1 MSDTKK
7 VVLGTVLA
15 LAVLF
20 SAIICWKSINVV
32 EKGEYGVVASF
43 GSVEDNVLMP
53 GLNFVWPWKK
63 VYRIPSVIQKDEEE
77 AATPTKEG
85 MTCDIKSI
93 LMWKI
98 DPKKVVEI
106 VKEYGHEGFE
116 DRLVHPYFRGAIRD
130 VTVQFDSESLYTQD
144 RAKVELMMLDK
155 VTKVLDKHGIIT
167 ESVTLTN
174 LKLPESVKQRIE
186 AKVSAEQDVKRME
199 FVLKQKEL
207 EGKAKIVEAEAI
219 AKSQQIIKKDLDI
232 HYLYYLWIQ
241 ALKEKDNNLIYV
253 PIGQDGLPLF
263 RHATPK

>member
-1 MSDTKK
+1 MSEAKK
-7 VVLGTVLA
+7 LILGISGGL
-15 LAVLF
+15 VLF
-20 SAIICWKSINVV
+20 VCLIIAYRGINII

-43 GSVEDNVLMP
+43 GSVENNVLMP

-63 VYRIPSVIQKDEEE
+63 VYRIPSVVQKDEEE

-85 MTCDIKSI
+85 MTCNIRSI
-93 LMWKI
+93 LLWRI
-98 DPKKVVEI
+98 DPTRVVEI
-106 VKEYGHEGFE
+106 VKQYGHEGFE

-144 RAKVELMMLDK
+144 RAKVELMMLEK
-155 VTKVLDKHGIIT
+155 VTKVLSSHGIMT

-174 LKLPESVKQRIE
+174 LTLPNSVKDRIE

-219 AKSQQIIKKDLDI
+219 AKAQQIIKQDLDI
-232 HYLYYLWIQ
+232 NYLYYLWIQ

-253 PIGQDGLPLF
+253 PIGSDGLPLF
-263 RHATPK
+263 KQVQKQ